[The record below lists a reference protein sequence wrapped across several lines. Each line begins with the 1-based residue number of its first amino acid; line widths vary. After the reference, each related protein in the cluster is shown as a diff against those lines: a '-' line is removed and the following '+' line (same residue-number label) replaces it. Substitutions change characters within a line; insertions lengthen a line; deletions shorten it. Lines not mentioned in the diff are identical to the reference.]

1 MVTLRNPAP
10 VVALMA
16 HLQLRRAK
24 SNQRV
29 LPVYYSDNYISLL
42 PGQTR
47 TVTIQASEKDLNGEA
62 PLLMLDGWNIN
73 VKPVAGKNETVAVAP
88 NLAALTIGTNAPQ
101 LNLNFHTA
109 LNTNP

>member
-1 MVTLRNPAP
+1 
-10 VVALMA
+10 MA

-29 LPVYYSDNYISLL
+29 LPVFYSDNYISLL

-47 TVTIQASEKDLNGEA
+47 IVTIKASETDLNGEA
-62 PLLMLDGWNIN
+62 PLVMLDGWNIN
-73 VKPVAGKNETVAVAP
+73 VKPVSGKNETVAVAP

-101 LNLNFHTA
+101 LNLTFHA
-109 LNTNP
+109 AIKTNP